1 MKKIN
6 RKGFTL
12 IELIAVIVI
21 LSIILI
27 VVTPNL
33 IETYKESKLK
43 SEGLFIKQL
52 TKSVESYV
60 SLYGSEMTFTEESGT
75 YYKQKTIKT
84 KESCQVDRNE
94 VKVYKSETTIQ
105 EIINKNI
112 IEESEYRNPGNK
124 DTKCNPEAEIE
135 VYRDSDYVYCFKIRK
150 DAKDAKEAMECLTQ
164 EYKDS
169 IKETTCETLD
179 NSCNCTKTDEE
190 PTPTDYV
197 IDTCIWKTGE

>member
-27 VVTPNL
+27 VAVPNL
-33 IETYKESKLK
+33 IETYKQSKLK
-43 SEGLFIKQL
+43 SEGMFVKQL
-52 TKSVESYV
+52 TKSIESYV
-60 SLYGSEMTFTEESGT
+60 SLYGSEMSFTEESGT
-75 YYKQKTIKT
+75 YYKQKTIKA

-105 EIINKNI
+105 DIIDSNI

-124 DTKCNPEAEIE
+124 DTKCNPDAKIEI
-135 VYRDSDYVYCFKIRK
+135 YRDSDYVYCFKIKK
-150 DAKDAKEAMECLTQ
+150 DAMECLTQ
-164 EYKDS
+164 EYKNS

-179 NSCNCTKTDEE
+179 NSCNCTKTIEN
-190 PTPTDYV
+190 TTDYV

>member
-60 SLYGSEMTFTEESGT
+60 SLYGSEMTFTEEPGN

-105 EIINKNI
+105 DIIDSNI

-124 DTKCNPEAEIE
+124 DTKCVPNAKIE
-135 VYRDSDYVYCFKIRK
+135 VYRDSDYVYCFKIKK
-150 DAKDAKEAMECLTQ
+150 DEMECLTQ

-179 NSCNCTKTDEE
+179 NSCNCTKTIEN
-190 PTPTDYV
+190 TTDYV

>member
-60 SLYGSEMTFTEESGT
+60 
-75 YYKQKTIKT
+75 
-84 KESCQVDRNE
+84 
-94 VKVYKSETTIQ
+94 
-105 EIINKNI
+105 
-112 IEESEYRNPGNK
+112 
-124 DTKCNPEAEIE
+124 
-135 VYRDSDYVYCFKIRK
+135 
-150 DAKDAKEAMECLTQ
+150 
-164 EYKDS
+164 
-169 IKETTCETLD
+169 
-179 NSCNCTKTDEE
+179 
-190 PTPTDYV
+190 
-197 IDTCIWKTGE
+197 WK

>member
-27 VVTPNL
+27 VAVPNL
-33 IETYKESKLK
+33 IETYKQSKLK
-43 SEGLFIKQL
+43 SEGMFVKQL
-52 TKSVESYV
+52 TKSIESYV
-60 SLYGSEMTFTEESGT
+60 SLNGSEMSFTEESGT

-105 EIINKNI
+105 DIIDSNI

-124 DTKCNPEAEIE
+124 DTKCVPNAKIE
-135 VYRDSDYVYCFKIRK
+135 VYRDSDYVYCFKIQK
-150 DAKDAKEAMECLTQ
+150 KEMECLTQ

-179 NSCNCTKTDEE
+179 NSCNCTKTIEN
-190 PTPTDYV
+190 TTDYV

>member
-60 SLYGSEMTFTEESGT
+60 SLYGSEMTFTEEPGT

-124 DTKCNPEAEIE
+124 DTKCKPDAKIE
-135 VYRDSDYVYCFKIRK
+135 VYRDSDYVYCFKIK
-150 DAKDAKEAMECLTQ
+150 KEEMGCLTQ

-179 NSCNCTKTDEE
+179 NSCNCTDTKKAD
-190 PTPTDYV
+190 TDYV
-197 IDTCIWKTGE
+197 IDTCIWKIGE

>member
-6 RKGFTL
+6 KKGFTL

-60 SLYGSEMTFTEESGT
+60 SLYGSEMTFTEEPGN

-112 IEESEYRNPGNK
+112 IEENEYRNPGNK
-124 DTKCNPEAEIE
+124 DTKCNPEATIE
-135 VYRDSDYVYCFKIRK
+135 VYRDSDYVYCFKIK
-150 DAKDAKEAMECLTQ
+150 KEEMGCLTQ

-179 NSCNCTKTDEE
+179 NSCNCIKT
-190 PTPTDYV
+190 TPTDYV

>member
-60 SLYGSEMTFTEESGT
+60 SLNGSNLEYT
-75 YYKQKTIKT
+75 YFAEAKKSL
-84 KESCQVDRNE
+84 EVENRNYTVE
-94 VKVYKSETTIQ
+94 VSKSEITIQ
-105 EIINKNI
+105 DIIDSNI
-112 IEESEYRNPGNK
+112 IEENEYRNPGNK
-124 DTKCNPEAEIE
+124 DKKCDKEAEIE
-135 VYRDSDYVYCFKIRK
+135 VYRDSDYVYCFKIKK
-150 DAKDAKEAMECLTQ
+150 DSFDCLTY
-164 EYKDS
+164 EYKQS
-169 IKETTCETLD
+169 IGED
-179 NSCNCTKTDEE
+179 A
-190 PTPTDYV
+190 
-197 IDTCIWKTGE
+197 IDTCIWKIGE

>member
-43 SEGLFIKQL
+43 SEGMFIKQL

-75 YYKQKTIKT
+75 YYKQKTDA
-84 KESCQVDRNE
+84 KECKVTQDYVN
-94 VKVYKSETTIQ
+94 VYKSDKTTIKD
-105 EIINKNI
+105 IIDPNINI

-124 DTKCNPEAEIE
+124 DTKCNPDAKIE
-135 VYRDSDYVYCFKIRK
+135 VYRDSDYVYCFKIKK
-150 DAKDAKEAMECLTQ
+150 DEMGCLTQ

-169 IKETTCETLD
+169 ITETTTTCEKLD

-190 PTPTDYV
+190 PTDYV

>member
-27 VVTPNL
+27 VAVPNL
-33 IETYKESKLK
+33 IETYKQSKLK
-43 SEGLFIKQL
+43 SEGMFVKQL
-52 TKSVESYV
+52 TKSIESCV
-60 SLYGSEMTFTEESGT
+60 SLNGSEMSFTEESGT

-105 EIINKNI
+105 DIIDSNI

-124 DTKCNPEAEIE
+124 DTKCVPNAKIE
-135 VYRDSDYVYCFKIRK
+135 VYRDSD
-150 DAKDAKEAMECLTQ
+150 
-164 EYKDS
+164 
-169 IKETTCETLD
+169 
-179 NSCNCTKTDEE
+179 
-190 PTPTDYV
+190 
-197 IDTCIWKTGE
+197 